1 MKKVFVILSV
11 AILAG
16 IGGFF
21 LKSKAPMLTIYA
33 EVDSPKIKI
42 TYDHG
47 ESLLLG
53 PFNRGEKRSF
63 QIMKKE
69 ANILIESFDSSGALK
84 ARATVY
90 YTNPFITDIYCT
102 VRSTQIV
109 AEAALLQ

>member
-1 MKKVFVILSV
+1 MKKAFVILSV

-16 IGGFF
+16 IGGFI

-53 PFNRGEKRSF
+53 PFNRGDKRSF

-84 ARATVY
+84 GSATVY
-90 YTNPFITDIYCT
+90 YTNPFIADIYCM
-102 VRSTQIV
+102 VCSTQII
-109 AEAALLQ
+109 AETAFLQ